1 MSTVTQICDALIARL
16 RTLPDV
22 DQYSRDVYLPLIDS
36 QRICL
41 IIPPLGQQTQVWT
54 QTARRAPLF
63 QSHRIR
69 CEFWCKLDS
78 GKVPEVLSRARE
90 IGLLAIR
97 SLLSEPTLGGVVQS
111 VGHFGPGSN
120 QMSIEC
126 DVAETPVVA
135 SKVPYLVATV
145 IVPVTDYADA

>member
-1 MSTVTQICDALIARL
+1 MSTVTQICDALITRL
-16 RTLPDV
+16 KTLPGV
-22 DQYSRDVYLPLIDS
+22 DQSSRDVYLPAIES
-36 QRICL
+36 QYISL

-54 QTARRAPLF
+54 QTARRTPLF

-69 CEFWCKLDS
+69 CEFWVKLDS
-78 GKVPEVLSRARE
+78 GDIPGTLQRARE

-97 SLLSEPTLGGVVQS
+97 SLLDEPTLGGVVQN

-135 SKVPYLVATV
+135 AKVPYLVATV
-145 IVPVTDYADA
+145 IVPLTDYADA

>member
-1 MSTVTQICDALIARL
+1 MSTVTQICDALITRL
-16 RTLPDV
+16 AALPNV
-22 DQYSRDVYLPLIDS
+22 DQCSRDVYLPLIES

-54 QTARRAPLF
+54 QTARRTPLF

-69 CEFWCKLDS
+69 CEFWVKLDS
-78 GKVPEVLSRARE
+78 GNMAATLAMTRE

-97 SLLSEPTLGGVVQS
+97 SLLDEPTLGGVVQS

-145 IVPVTDYADA
+145 IVPLTDFADQ